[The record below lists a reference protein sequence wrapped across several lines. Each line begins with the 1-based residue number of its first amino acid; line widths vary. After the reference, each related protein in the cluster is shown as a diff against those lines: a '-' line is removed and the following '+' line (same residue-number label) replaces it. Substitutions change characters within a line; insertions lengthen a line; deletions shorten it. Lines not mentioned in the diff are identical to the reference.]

1 MCRVYLLNSTNSP
14 LRQKQFV
21 PVTKKLD
28 PMNNCAIKIRNA
40 SGNLIQPLFLFLIFW
55 KHVFCGSPPPETP
68 NSPLLI
74 LMQFDVQSPE
84 SPFTRF
90 TALPLCPRPV
100 AGQFGNTRPTCE
112 AHVHYMNYWWAT
124 VIKDRRHLHW
134 TLQGGLANIFK
145 QFLTLPFYLF
155 TFYTWQDKM
164 GEKTVTL
171 STHNVATCQ
180 TQSIHIQIHTSIYC
194 LF

>member
-1 MCRVYLLNSTNSP
+1 
-14 LRQKQFV
+14 
-21 PVTKKLD
+21 
-28 PMNNCAIKIRNA
+28 MNNCHKNQKCIWKFNSAFI
-40 SGNLIQPLFLFLIFW
+40 PLLDFLKTCFA
-55 KHVFCGSPPPETP
+55 VFPPETP

-112 AHVHYMNYWWAT
+112 AHVHYTNYWWAT

-155 TFYTWQDKM
+155 TFYTWQDKT

-180 TQSIHIQIHTSIYC
+180 TQSIHIQNHLLSI
-194 LF
+194 LI